1 MVEEQSPL
9 KRKVKEFG
17 LTSFAVD
24 NGTSFFIIT
33 LMIVIFG
40 IGAYESMPKEQF
52 PEVSFPTVYVNTPYF
67 GNSAADIEN
76 LVTRP
81 IEKEIK
87 SIVGLKNVKSTSLQD
102 FSVITAEFETYMDI
116 DEAVRKVKDAVDKA
130 KSDLPNDL
138 TQDPDI
144 FDVNLSEIPIMTVN
158 LSGKYTN
165 DELRSFAEYLED
177 EIEAIDEIS
186 GVEIKGSL
194 EREVK
199 IDVDLPRMDALEVSF
214 QDIEN
219 AVNWENMNMSAGEIV
234 NDGFRRAVRVVGE
247 FDNAEDME
255 RIIVKSEGQ
264 RPIYLGDIAKV
275 TYGYKERS
283 SIARS
288 DANPVVSLDV
298 IKRKGANLLSA
309 ADKINEKVEHARQ
322 QVFPAEL
329 KVSLFNDQSVNTR
342 TEVSNLENSII
353 SGVILVVLVLLFFM
367 GIRNALFVGMAIPL
381 SMLMGIMVLN
391 FTGTTL
397 NIVVLF
403 SLILA
408 LGMLVDNGIV
418 VVENIFRYMQ
428 GGEKR
433 KEASKHGTG
442 EVAIPIIASTAT
454 TLAAF
459 LPMAFWPGLMG
470 SFMKYLPIT
479 LII

>member
-234 NDGFRRAVRVVGE
+234 NDGFRRAVRRRIRQRGGHGAHHRE
-247 FDNAEDME
+247 E
-255 RIIVKSEGQ
+255 RRSAPDLPGRYCQGHLRIQGAQQYCPLGCQPGGLSRRDQAKGCQPPQ
-264 RPIYLGDIAKV
+264 RG
-275 TYGYKERS
+275 
-283 SIARS
+283 
-288 DANPVVSLDV
+288 
-298 IKRKGANLLSA
+298 
-309 ADKINEKVEHARQ
+309 RQ
-322 QVFPAEL
+322 
-329 KVSLFNDQSVNTR
+329 DQ
-342 TEVSNLENSII
+342 
-353 SGVILVVLVLLFFM
+353 
-367 GIRNALFVGMAIPL
+367 
-381 SMLMGIMVLN
+381 
-391 FTGTTL
+391 
-397 NIVVLF
+397 
-403 SLILA
+403 
-408 LGMLVDNGIV
+408 
-418 VVENIFRYMQ
+418 
-428 GGEKR
+428 
-433 KEASKHGTG
+433 
-442 EVAIPIIASTAT
+442 
-454 TLAAF
+454 
-459 LPMAFWPGLMG
+459 
-470 SFMKYLPIT
+470 
-479 LII
+479 